1 MHIFIYSAEVV
12 GQRIDHVVS
21 TFTSNLAK
29 PNSSQRARNCDSGRP
44 LVYKRSNPSPTAT
57 KRPMRFV
64 RRFRPRWVALSWL
77 LLIAVLVNARR
88 PPPLPRSFREL
99 SSEEISSLL
108 KAKDPV
114 TNLDP
119 SDPNS
124 HLSKILIPRP
134 GECIRYLEPVT
145 G

>member
-1 MHIFIYSAEVV
+1 
-12 GQRIDHVVS
+12 
-21 TFTSNLAK
+21 
-29 PNSSQRARNCDSGRP
+29 
-44 LVYKRSNPSPTAT
+44 
-57 KRPMRFV
+57 
-64 RRFRPRWVALSWL
+64 VALSWV
-77 LLIAVLVNARR
+77 LLIVVLVNARR

-114 TNLDP
+114 TSLDP
-119 SDPNS
+119 NDPNS

-134 GECIRYLEPVT
+134 GECIGYLEPVT